1 MNTVGTLYDPLF
13 LEHTHSGHPESADR
27 LRAVMN
33 LLHKEHALDEVTNL
47 SFAAATEPELQ
58 QVHQHDYIA
67 QVMTI
72 AGFGGGML
80 GPDTY
85 LNDASFDAA
94 ALAAGAGI
102 AATQAVLRGDVQ
114 RALALVRPPG
124 HHAFAD
130 HGEGFCLFNNMA
142 FAAKTALT
150 PDAFQRGM
158 GAAIKPLERVMIVDF
173 DVHHGNGTQ
182 AIFYDDPRAL
192 FMSSH
197 QMPLY
202 PGSGYIDEI
211 GSGAGAGS
219 TINVPLFPGAGDVA
233 FARVLNEV
241 VVPAARR
248 YKPELLLVSAGFDAH
263 WRDPLAQLKVSL
275 EGFANTVRGLCDLS
289 DEFCAGKMV
298 VIMEGGYDLSA
309 LSYGVLNTLRLLQGR
324 PVTDP
329 LGPASSRETDISQ
342 ILEAVNEVHQLSN

>member
-1 MNTVGTLYDPLF
+1 MKTVGTLYDPLF
-13 LEHTHSGHPESADR
+13 LEHTHSGHPESAER

-33 LLHKEHALDEVTNL
+33 LLRKEHALDEVTNL
-47 SFAAATEPELQ
+47 PFAPATEQELQ
-58 QVHQHDYIA
+58 QVHRHDYIA

-72 AGFGGGML
+72 AGFGGGSL

-102 AATQAVLRGDVQ
+102 AATQAMLRGDVQ
-114 RALALVRPPG
+114 RSFALVRPPG

-142 FAAKTALT
+142 FAAKAALS
-150 PDAFQRGM
+150 PDAFANGS
-158 GAAIKPLERVMIVDF
+158 GEALERVMIVDF

-192 FMSSH
+192 FVSSH

-202 PGSGYIDEI
+202 PGSGYINET
-211 GSGAGAGS
+211 GKGAGKGA

-233 FARVLNEV
+233 FECVLNEV

-248 YKPELLLVSAGFDAH
+248 YKPQLLMVSAGFDAH
-263 WRDPLAQLKVSL
+263 WRDPLAQLNVSL
-275 EGFANTVRGLCDLS
+275 NGFTNTVRGLCELS

-309 LSYGVLNTLRLLQGR
+309 LSHGVLNTLRLLQGGA
-324 PVTDP
+324 VIDP
-329 LGPASSRETDISQ
+329 LGPAGGKETDISE
-342 ILEAVNEVHQLSN
+342 ILAAVKEVHQLT